1 MPRMRYGTEGDART
15 NYCTS
20 GQVGAESEPTSR
32 HRRNSSKRVKTGKK
46 GLCWK
51 IQSRDAGGSAAKV
64 PVPSA
69 GARVLPS
76 VHF

>member
-1 MPRMRYGTEGDART
+1 MAETAQNGLRQERKGYAGKFKAGMRGGEG
-15 NYCTS
+15 
-20 GQVGAESEPTSR
+20 
-32 HRRNSSKRVKTGKK
+32 
-46 GLCWK
+46 
-51 IQSRDAGGSAAKV
+51 AAKV